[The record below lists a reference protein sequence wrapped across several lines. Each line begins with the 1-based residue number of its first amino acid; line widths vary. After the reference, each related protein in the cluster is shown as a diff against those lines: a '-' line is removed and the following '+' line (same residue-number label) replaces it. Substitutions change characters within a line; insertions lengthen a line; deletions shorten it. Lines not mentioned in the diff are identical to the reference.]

1 MRIRPSH
8 IAIILILVVIVFV
21 FSSTGSTFVPYSRDT
36 LFSREYPYEGM
47 CSAPAS
53 AALSAEPKKAEAP
66 GMMDYMKSW
75 VPGFASAAPTTEAK
89 KVEGFALQPAPFADN
104 ELIDRYSQTPAS
116 AECVGQSSGYSKS
129 TGGLCMSEEDKRLLS
144 TRGGNATGSDS
155 AIGQQ

>member
-1 MRIRPSH
+1 MRIRPFH
-8 IAIILILVVIVFV
+8 IAIIFILVVIVFV
-21 FSSTGSTFVPYSRDT
+21 FSSTGSTFLPYSRDT

-47 CSAPAS
+47 CSAPAN
-53 AALSAEPKKAEAP
+53 AFPSAEPKKAEEP
-66 GMMDYMKSW
+66 GMMDYVKSW
-75 VPGFASAAPTTEAK
+75 IPGFAPAATTTEAK

-104 ELIDRYSQTPAS
+104 QLIDRYSQTPAS